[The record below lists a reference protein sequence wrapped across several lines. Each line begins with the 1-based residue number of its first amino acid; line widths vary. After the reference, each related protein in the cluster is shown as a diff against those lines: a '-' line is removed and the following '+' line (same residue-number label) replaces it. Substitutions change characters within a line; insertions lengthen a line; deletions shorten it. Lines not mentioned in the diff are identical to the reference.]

1 MPRQP
6 NPSAFTLIELLV
18 VIAIIA
24 LLISIL
30 LPSLASAKASAQ
42 RVVCQSNM
50 RQLELAHAMYQE
62 DHKQHFIDAAL
73 PHGSLAGDIRNTW
86 LVTLQNYGAAPEA
99 LFSPVDR
106 SIWRSIDDVGQDE
119 GATLEDLR
127 IWFEQNEPELTDDD
141 FNNNPP
147 LPPIARLTSYGLNA
161 FTARSVAPYLNP
173 DPVTGRILDARSAY
187 DRAQRIPRPSR
198 TAHFV
203 MMTPLARTFGE
214 PDLSTPGYAKADH
227 VHPDEWDLP
236 FLGPDS
242 APVLASAQLWINA
255 HGGDPT
261 SANAQSNIAFL
272 DGSVRTLRFS
282 EIYQDTTHNRFH
294 PKAHD
299 PN

>member
-1 MPRQP
+1 MRPH
-6 NPSAFTLIELLV
+6 AFTLIELLV

-30 LPSLASAKASAQ
+30 LPSLSKARASAQ

-50 RQLELAHAMYQE
+50 RQLELAHSMYQN
-62 DHKQHFIDAAL
+62 DHDQRFIDAAL

-86 LVTLQNYGAAPEA
+86 LITLQNYGAAPEA
-99 LFSPVDR
+99 LYSPADR
-106 SIWRSIDDVGQDE
+106 SVWRSIDDVGQDE
-119 GATLEDLR
+119 GATLDDLR
-127 IWFEQNEPELTDDD
+127 AWFAQHEPELTDDD
-141 FNNNPP
+141 FTNDPDTP
-147 LPPIARLTSYGLNA
+147 AIARLTSYGLNSY
-161 FTARSVAPYLNP
+161 TARSVAPFLNP

-187 DRAQRIPRPSR
+187 DRAPRIARPSR
-198 TAHFV
+198 TAHFI
-203 MMTPLARTFGE
+203 MMTPVSRAFGE

-242 APVLASAQLWINA
+242 APILASAQMWLSA

-261 SANAQSNIAFL
+261 SPSAQSNVAFL
-272 DGSVRTLRFS
+272 DASVRTLRFD
-282 EIYQDTTHNRFH
+282 ELYQDTTHNLFH
-294 PKAHD
+294 PRAHD